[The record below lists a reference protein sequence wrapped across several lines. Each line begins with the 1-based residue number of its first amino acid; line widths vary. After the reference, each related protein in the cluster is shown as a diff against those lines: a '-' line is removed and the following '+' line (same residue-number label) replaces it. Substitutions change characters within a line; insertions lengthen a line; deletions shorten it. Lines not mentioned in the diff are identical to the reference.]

1 LEKKHWVTTGQEMGG
16 KDITK
21 ERLKA
26 TPLSDIFCI
35 NFVRKIIFLLEKK
48 LGNSQGI

>member
-1 LEKKHWVTTGQEMGG
+1 MGG

-35 NFVRKIIFLLEKK
+35 NFVRKIIFLLGK
-48 LGNSQGI
+48 NWGIVREFKN